1 MLLKTVYQWDID
13 TGENLDAF
21 REESGDIHQQVKR
34 AIYRRNSTAVP
45 GQGIDLPYGSREE
58 FLDWLTHDLETYRRQ
73 RETKSCDGRA
83 VVVKAVVEHRDGKP
97 VRSEFL
103 KTNGVLLPYFP
114 EPNRGGLLAPWRGQ
128 ADSVGY
134 LVEDPEGRVRFDQ
147 DLYRELNLSENHS
160 DEAAQLVRNAMERL
174 LLRKDLDDQDESLMY
189 DLLEIIGASEGVCE
203 HIQRNRL
210 AQRLIGLNP
219 AT

>member
-21 REESGDIHQQVKR
+21 REESGDIHQQVER
-34 AIYRRNSTAVP
+34 AIYRRNSTGLPDP
-45 GQGIDLPYGSREE
+45 GINLYGSRQE
-58 FLDWLTHDLETYRRQ
+58 FLDWLTQDLDTYRRQ
-73 RETKSCDGRA
+73 RETNSCNGRA
-83 VVVKAVVEHRDGKP
+83 VVVKAVVEHRDGKA

-114 EPNRGGLLAPWRGQ
+114 EPNRGGLLAPWRDQ
-128 ADSVGY
+128 RDSVGY
-134 LVEDPEGRVRFDQ
+134 FVEDPEGRVRFDQ

-189 DLLEIIGASEGVCE
+189 DLLEIIGASEEVCE
-203 HIQRNRL
+203 HVQRSRL

-219 AT
+219 TT